1 MEITRKIEQLETRI
15 TALEEAVLS
24 RTTRAPAFTVGDR
37 SSAQK
42 GPSAG
47 LRVLVGDGYF
57 ETKHDLADVR
67 EALARIGFLYSR
79 QAVDMA
85 LKRFSQRDGAL
96 VALKEAGRKFYALRR

>member
-1 MEITRKIEQLETRI
+1 MEINTKIEQLESRI
-15 TALEEAVLS
+15 TVLEEVVLS
-24 RTTRAPAFTVGDR
+24 RKTKPTPFTVDDKPG
-37 SSAQK
+37 AQK